1 MADHQSPTAPQPEA
15 ASPMLIATEDPV
27 FILGMHRSGTTVLYE
42 MLAATGHWN
51 TLWAW
56 HVASY
61 DEIRAGKTE
70 HDISRAKFAQR
81 LADTGMETR
90 GVDAVKARPETKE
103 EYCFIM
109 DNKGFGSKLTKKAL
123 PLFREICETVQS
135 TQAESRPLLLKNP
148 WDFGNA
154 HVVREL
160 IPTAR
165 FVYIHRHPIETVN
178 SMWRFLNAAFQEPNA
193 YLAML
198 SERYLGITQSRW
210 KMGALRTVVRR
221 IPGAFIDGLILW
233 FGKACDAYLK
243 SIDLVP
249 ESERM
254 EITYDELCAQP
265 NATMAR
271 IRQQFNVPDN
281 GVDFSEMISRRSGRV
296 DSRVAAKSAK
306 IERRMAAYLTKL
318 GQLRSAESGKH

>member
-1 MADHQSPTAPQPEA
+1 MAADQLKNALPVGTGSPNLNSTK
-15 ASPMLIATEDPV
+15 DPV

-42 MLAATGHWN
+42 MLAAMGHWN

-70 HDISRAKFAQR
+70 HAVSQAKFSQR
-81 LADTGMETR
+81 LADAGMETR
-90 GVDAVKARPETKE
+90 GVDAVKAGPETKE

-109 DNKGFGSKLTKKAL
+109 DNKGFGNKLTEKAF
-123 PLFREICETVQS
+123 PLFQEICNTVQS
-135 TQAESRPLLLKNP
+135 TQPEVRPLLLKNP

-154 HVVREL
+154 HVIRQL

-165 FVYIHRHPIETVN
+165 FVYIHRHPLETVN

-193 YLAML
+193 YMAMM
-198 SERYLGITQSRW
+198 SERYLDITQSRW
-210 KMGALRTVVRR
+210 KWGALRGFVRR
-221 IPGAFIDGLILW
+221 FPGTFIDGLIIW
-233 FGKACDAYLK
+233 FGRNCDGYLK

-249 ESERM
+249 ESDRL

-265 NATMAR
+265 NATMER
-271 IRQQFNVPDN
+271 IRNQFNIADN
-281 GVDFSEMISRRSGRV
+281 GVDFSGMVSRRSQKC
-296 DSRVAAKSAK
+296 DALVAAKSGK
-306 IERRMAAYLTKL
+306 IDRRMAAYLQKL
-318 GQLRSAESGKH
+318 EQFGNG